1 MKPLLALIVA
11 LAALR
16 PAVAEA
22 CKKRHETPFEL
33 FDRATTVAFV
43 RVVRT
48 PSNSD
53 RRLAPGDV
61 ELAVTT
67 LVKGAAATTLVAQ
80 ESETSCRGAFLPG
93 RDALVFLGADGFPVG
108 AHDGH
113 LARPAPWRPVIAAW
127 ARATTPAA
135 RVEVL
140 VEAIAGAEPAVANEA
155 LIYLVDEPALL
166 DLVSVAQTRRIADG
180 LAALPKDPTAVMLL
194 ARLGDP
200 GAPRRANVRF
210 WAQAARRFQAVREF
224 AQVTDPAALAAVIG
238 AARREQDPRA
248 SAAMERCERLHGKRL
263 VGIWR
268 YFGGA
273 GSAAAWQDLAER
285 CRTGT
290 AQ

>member
-1 MKPLLALIVA
+1 MKPLLAL
-11 LAALR
+11 LAALVVLR
-16 PAVAEA
+16 PAAAEA

-53 RRLAPGDV
+53 RRVAPGDV
-61 ELAVTT
+61 ELAVSD
-67 LVKGAAATTLVAQ
+67 LVKGGPATVLVAK
-80 ESETSCRGAFLPG
+80 ESTTSCRGSFLPG
-93 RDALVFLGADGFPVG
+93 RDALVFLGADGFPLG

-113 LARPAPWRPVIAAW
+113 VTRPAPWRPVIAAW

-135 RVEVL
+135 RIEVL
-140 VEAIAGAEPAVANEA
+140 VEALAGGEPAVATEA
-155 LIYLVDEPALL
+155 MTYLVDEPALL
-166 DLVSVAQTRRIADG
+166 DLVTADQIGRIAKG

-200 GAPRRANVRF
+200 SAPGRANVRF
-210 WAQAARRFQAVREF
+210 WAQAARRFLAIREF
-224 AQVTDPAALAAVIG
+224 AQVTDPVALAAVIG
-238 AARREQDPRA
+238 AARRDQDPRA
-248 SAAMERCERLHGKRL
+248 SAAMERCERVHGKRL
-263 VGIWR
+263 AGIWR

-290 AQ
+290 AP